1 MAESRWNNSLNKISW
16 RIDTKTKSRNVG
28 DMNELCSI
36 VEMVL
41 QNPQNSE
48 SKVKDSFFAK
58 KKKQIKVLNQ

>member
-58 KKKQIKVLNQ
+58 KKTN

>member
-58 KKKQIKVLNQ
+58 KKNKLKF